1 VTDHPRFTTLRSRV
15 APLPIDNVDT
25 DQIIP
30 ARYLKVTDKAGL
42 GEGLFS
48 LWRKRADGTP
58 DPGFVLD
65 RPEHKGASVLLAGD
79 NFGCGSS
86 REHAAWALLGA
97 GFQAVLSTRFADI
110 FRSNSL
116 KNGLLVVEI
125 PLEASRALFAA
136 VERDPALEVVVDLP
150 SQRVVLPD
158 GSEAP
163 FAIDA
168 FAKHCL
174 LNGVDQLGFLLDQL
188 SAVERFEAA
197 RPARIDS
204 TA

>member
-1 VTDHPRFTTLRSRV
+1 MDHPRFTTLRSRV

-30 ARYLKVTDKAGL
+30 ARYLKVTDKEGL

-58 DPGFVLD
+58 DPAFVLN
-65 RPEHKGASVLLAGD
+65 RPEHSGARVLLAGD

-86 REHAAWALLGA
+86 REHAAWALLGG
-97 GFQAVLSTRFADI
+97 GFSAVLSTRFADI
-110 FRSNSL
+110 FRNNSL

-125 PLEASRALFAA
+125 PAEASRALFAA
-136 VERDPALEVVVDLP
+136 VERDPALEIEVDLP
-150 SQRVVLPD
+150 NQRVVLPD
-158 GSEAP
+158 GAEV
-163 FAIDA
+163 A
-168 FAKHCL
+168 FAVDPFTKHCL

-188 SAVERFEAA
+188 PSVDRFEA
-197 RPARIDS
+197 RNPARVDS
-204 TA
+204 RV